1 MVIDFLHLE
10 LQYEEMEF
18 VMTGETARRDLQQHL
33 PVVIHD
39 AIGDEL
45 LLITCSPSFYR
56 EGFQTIAKSEN
67 SYSLHQKEEEKTKSL
82 PFRWNS
88 FRRSICKKSKQVDE
102 NADKQWNTIF
112 NVFAI

>member
-18 VMTGETARRDLQQHL
+18 VITGETARRDLQQHL

-67 SYSLHQKEEEKTKSL
+67 SYSLHQKEDEKTNNYQSVETPSGVESVKSHKT
-82 PFRWNS
+82 S
-88 FRRSICKKSKQVDE
+88 RRKCG
-102 NADKQWNTIF
+102 
-112 NVFAI
+112 

>member
-33 PVVIHD
+33 PVVIHG
-39 AIGDEL
+39 AIWDEI

-67 SYSLHQKEEEKTKSL
+67 SYSLHQKEDEKTNNYQSVETPSGVESVKSHKT
-82 PFRWNS
+82 S
-88 FRRSICKKSKQVDE
+88 RRKCG
-102 NADKQWNTIF
+102 
-112 NVFAI
+112 